1 MDDNNLADS
10 IEPLNFSK
18 KKKKKRVAK
27 SENAIDGNDKE
38 EVIRSDEQSQQPSQ
52 EGTDNDG
59 DYQYEELLQR
69 IYSGGF
75 SEGRQKTVMKLPVPL
90 VARQGSKKTVH
101 VNFMDFCKIMH
112 RDPKHLASFM
122 EMELATTLSL
132 DDKQRLVVNGRF
144 APKHFEV
151 LLRKYA
157 MDYVIC
163 HGCKSSDTNFSKEN
177 RIMFLRCEQC
187 GSARSVLPVK
197 LPMFHAC
204 TGRKKVGA

>member
-1 MDDNNLADS
+1 MDSN
-10 IEPLNFSK
+10 
-18 KKKKKRVAK
+18 
-27 SENAIDGNDKE
+27 E
-38 EVIRSDEQSQQPSQ
+38 EEQVIRSSQ
-52 EGTDNDG
+52 EDTGNG
-59 DYQYEELLQR
+59 DYQYEELLER
-69 IYSGGF
+69 IYLGGF
-75 SEGRQKTVMKLPVPL
+75 SDRQKTVMKLPVPL

-112 RDPKHLASFM
+112 RDPKYLASFM

-132 DDKQRLVVNGRF
+132 DEKQRLVVNGRF
-144 APKHFEV
+144 APKHFEA
-151 LLRKYA
+151 LLRRYA

-197 LPMFHAC
+197 QPVFHAC